1 MFIVRR
7 TCQWSVHA
15 LTRIFLSSFFL
26 LVFFLLCSCF
36 LSIAE
41 PWPPRRIWSKIFASK
56 RARWSG
62 VLAAFTCAADSV
74 PDGCLEESTPSDT
87 SKCSLPSTCRLCKDT
102 VQSKKEI
109 KSQEER
115 IERVKVEEGKDEHD
129 VRKQGEVL
137 QEYVDGLADELT
149 RLEKAWEELKK
160 YIATLQEEQTAEM
173 VEKITLTEEWTKAGA
188 AVEQGRATLKENG
201 KEIEDDEP
209 MKADDDDEDDT
220 VY

>member
-1 MFIVRR
+1 M
-7 TCQWSVHA
+7 
-15 LTRIFLSSFFL
+15 
-26 LVFFLLCSCF
+26 
-36 LSIAE
+36 
-41 PWPPRRIWSKIFASK
+41 
-56 RARWSG
+56 
-62 VLAAFTCAADSV
+62 
-74 PDGCLEESTPSDT
+74 
-87 SKCSLPSTCRLCKDT
+87 
-102 VQSKKEI
+102 
-109 KSQEER
+109 
-115 IERVKVEEGKDEHD
+115 KVEEGKDEHD

-173 VEKITLTEEWTKAGA
+173 VEKIMLTEEWTKAGA

>member
-1 MFIVRR
+1 MQGHGAI
-7 TCQWSVHA
+7 
-15 LTRIFLSSFFL
+15 
-26 LVFFLLCSCF
+26 
-36 LSIAE
+36 
-41 PWPPRRIWSKIFASK
+41 
-56 RARWSG
+56 
-62 VLAAFTCAADSV
+62 
-74 PDGCLEESTPSDT
+74 
-87 SKCSLPSTCRLCKDT
+87 
-102 VQSKKEI
+102 KKEI

-137 QEYVDGLADELT
+137 QEYVDGLADEPALGEGV
-149 RLEKAWEELKK
+149 RSSAK

-173 VEKITLTEEWTKAGA
+173 VEKITLTEERMAGA